1 MPGAADQ
8 SWEDIGQR
16 DAYYGVLTYDRFS
29 QQNLDQAAREA
40 FFQSGEEYLHRVM
53 QIIRDTIAPGFTPQ
67 RALDFGCGVG
77 RILIPMAVQS
87 NEVVGLDVAGS
98 MLREAEKNCR
108 ERKLTNVS
116 LVLADDQLSL
126 LEGSF
131 NFIHSYIV
139 FQHIPVR
146 RGEALFEI
154 LLEHLAE
161 NGVGVIHF
169 VYRRKISRF
178 RRIFQWSRS
187 HVRFF
192 NGLVNVLILK
202 LPWRY
207 PALQMHEYNLA
218 NIFEL
223 LKKNDCFNVHVE
235 FSEHVSPY
243 TTSYGALFFF
253 VKNKRQLFA

>member
-8 SWEDIGQR
+8 SWEEIGQR
-16 DAYYGVLTYDRFS
+16 DAYYGVLTYD
-29 QQNLDQAAREA
+29 QYAQENLNQASRDV
-40 FFQSGEEYLHRVM
+40 FFESGQKHLQRVM
-53 QIIRDTIAPGFTPQ
+53 HIIHENIAADFVPQ

-77 RILIPMAVQS
+77 RILIPMAAQS
-87 NEVVGLDVAGS
+87 NEVVGLDVASS
-98 MLREAEKNCR
+98 MLREAEKNCH
-108 ERKLTNVS
+108 EQKLTNVS
-116 LVLADDQLSL
+116 LVQADDQLSL

-154 LLEHLAE
+154 LLDHLAE

-169 VYRRKISRF
+169 VYRRNISRF

-187 HVRFF
+187 HLRFF

-202 LPWRY
+202 QPWRY

-223 LKKNDCFNVHVE
+223 LKKNDCINVHVE